1 MSCRIPHFL
10 YDTHGLVEEAG
21 LLPVKALAVPDQGKV
36 LAGGAEGYHMDGRD
50 LPPVQLRD
58 VPQVQHVRET
68 AELKPIYA
76 DLKKLRDIQY
86 KVDSA
91 LHDQQRRGQK
101 RKQEV
106 EH

>member
-21 LLPVKALAVPDQGKV
+21 LLPAKAPAVPDQGKV

-58 VPQVQHVRET
+58 VPQVQHVREVPLCDGDRGLLDL
-68 AELKPIYA
+68 AGPHRAYA
-76 DLKKLRDIQY
+76 
-86 KVDSA
+86 A
-91 LHDQQRRGQK
+91 A
-101 RKQEV
+101 
-106 EH
+106 